1 MYRGNMAVRG
11 WCRGPMWSS
20 HFFLGI
26 TCARLR
32 ARDYLPRRLHA
43 VSILRRMP
51 QAVRLQVHASEST
64 LSWPVAGSSKSRRTG
79 IIYTQT
85 PMNQLRFRTRL
96 VLILSLF
103 AIIPALL
110 LTLLWSGT
118 VSTALK
124 FVSGRPAW
132 DSVAASGEKAIAA
145 ARRAS
150 LTASQRRAID
160 EHERELRSSVE
171 QARRYSFLA
180 ARTVRVIAIAGVLAL
195 LVLTGAASRVAGHLS
210 RQLSRPLDE
219 LVRWTELIGH
229 GESLPP
235 PPERTVVSSSPR
247 KNGEGG
253 PTIEV
258 TTSRVRGAPEFE
270 TLRRSMREMVSE
282 LEHGRRQAVEAE
294 RLHAFRESARRVA
307 HEIKNPLTPI
317 RFALA
322 RLRGQAP
329 QSLQDDVDVITMES
343 ERLDRMAR
351 SFAEFG
357 KLPEGP
363 PSEVDMGELVRYT
376 ARSCVPPGIAL
387 DLQIDENLPRVYG
400 NNGALAG
407 ALSNVL
413 LNAVDAS
420 GQNGR
425 ITVKASVAKF
435 GGRDA
440 VRISVTDEGKG
451 IAAETLGTIWEPYV
465 TNKPGG
471 TGLGLAIARQAIW
484 AHDGT
489 VNATSTLGKGT
500 EIQFTI
506 PANGAGAERTN

>member
-1 MYRGNMAVRG
+1 
-11 WCRGPMWSS
+11 
-20 HFFLGI
+20 
-26 TCARLR
+26 
-32 ARDYLPRRLHA
+32 
-43 VSILRRMP
+43 
-51 QAVRLQVHASEST
+51 
-64 LSWPVAGSSKSRRTG
+64 
-79 IIYTQT
+79 
-85 PMNQLRFRTRL
+85 MNQLRFRTRL

-103 AIIPALL
+103 AIVPAFL

-118 VSTALK
+118 VSTALP
-124 FVSGRPAW
+124 FVTGRPAW

-145 ARRAS
+145 ARQAP
-150 LTASQRRAID
+150 LTLSQRRAID
-160 EHERELRSSVE
+160 AHERELRTSVE

-180 ARTVRVIAIAGVLAL
+180 GRTVRIIAIAGLLAL
-195 LVLTGAASRVAGHLS
+195 LILTGAASRVAGHLS

-229 GESLPP
+229 GEPLPP
-235 PPERTVVSSSPR
+235 PPEPTIVSGGR
-247 KNGEGG
+247 NGDDGT
-253 PTIEV
+253 TIEV

-329 QSLQDDVDVITMES
+329 QALQEDVDVIAMES

-357 KLPEGP
+357 RLPEGP

-376 ARSCVPPGIAL
+376 ARSSVPPGIAL
-387 DLQIDENLPRVYG
+387 NLQIDENLPRVYG
-400 NNGALAG
+400 HNGALAG

-420 GQNGR
+420 GNNGH
-425 ITVKASVAKF
+425 ITVKASGVKL

-440 VRISVTDEGKG
+440 VRISVADDGKG
-451 IAAETLGTIWEPYV
+451 IASENLQTIWEPYV

-471 TGLGLAIARQAIW
+471 TGLGLAIARQAVW

-506 PANGAGAERTN
+506 PANGARAERID

>member
-1 MYRGNMAVRG
+1 
-11 WCRGPMWSS
+11 
-20 HFFLGI
+20 
-26 TCARLR
+26 
-32 ARDYLPRRLHA
+32 
-43 VSILRRMP
+43 
-51 QAVRLQVHASEST
+51 
-64 LSWPVAGSSKSRRTG
+64 
-79 IIYTQT
+79 
-85 PMNQLRFRTRL
+85 MNQLRFRTRL

-103 AIIPALL
+103 AIVPALL

-118 VSTALK
+118 VSTALP
-124 FVSGRPAW
+124 FVTGRSAW

-145 ARRAS
+145 ARQAQ

-160 EHERELRSSVE
+160 AHERELRTSVE

-180 ARTVRVIAIAGVLAL
+180 GRTVRVIAIAGILAL
-195 LVLTGAASRVAGHLS
+195 LVLTGIASRVAGHLS

-229 GESLPP
+229 GEPLPP
-235 PPERTVVSSSPR
+235 APERTVVSTQR
-247 KNGEGG
+247 KNGDDGT
-253 PTIEV
+253 TIDV
-258 TTSRVRGAPEFE
+258 TTSKVRGAPEFE

-282 LEHGRRQAVEAE
+282 LAHGRRQAIEAE

-329 QSLQDDVDVITMES
+329 ETLQEDVDVIAIES

-357 KLPEGP
+357 RLPDGP
-363 PSEVDMGELVRYT
+363 AAEIDVSELVRYT
-376 ARSCVPPGIAL
+376 ARSCVPPNVAL
-387 DLQIDENLPRVYG
+387 DLQIDENLPRVHG
-400 NNGALAG
+400 HNSALAG

-420 GQNGR
+420 ADGGR
-425 ITVKASVAKF
+425 ITVKASPVRMA
-435 GGRDA
+435 GRPA
-440 VRISVTDEGKG
+440 VRISVADTGKG
-451 IAAETLGTIWEPYV
+451 IAPESLEQIWEPYV

-471 TGLGLAIARQAIW
+471 TGLGLAIARQAVW

-489 VNATSTLGKGT
+489 VNATSTYGKGT

-506 PANGAGAERTN
+506 PTDGGNAVTES

>member
-1 MYRGNMAVRG
+1 
-11 WCRGPMWSS
+11 
-20 HFFLGI
+20 
-26 TCARLR
+26 
-32 ARDYLPRRLHA
+32 
-43 VSILRRMP
+43 
-51 QAVRLQVHASEST
+51 
-64 LSWPVAGSSKSRRTG
+64 
-79 IIYTQT
+79 
-85 PMNQLRFRTRL
+85 MNQLRFRTRL

-103 AIIPALL
+103 AIVPALV

-118 VSTALK
+118 VSTALP
-124 FVSGRPAW
+124 FMTGRSAW

-145 ARRAS
+145 ARQAP

-160 EHERELRSSVE
+160 AHERELRLSVE

-180 ARTVRVIAIAGVLAL
+180 ARTVRVVAIAGIVAL

-229 GESLPP
+229 GEPLPP
-235 PPERTVVSSSPR
+235 PPEPTVASATAT
-247 KNGEGG
+247 NGDAAT
-253 PTIEV
+253 TIDV

-282 LEHGRRQAVEAE
+282 LAHGRRQAIEAE

-322 RLRGQAP
+322 RLRGHVAAP
-329 QSLQDDVDVITMES
+329 LEEDVDVIAIES
-343 ERLDRMAR
+343 DRLDRMAK

-357 KLPEGP
+357 RLPDGP
-363 PSEVDMGELVRYT
+363 PAEIDMGELVRYA
-376 ARSCVPPGIAL
+376 ARSCVPPNVAL
-387 DLQIDENLPRVYG
+387 DLQIDENLPRVHG
-400 NNGALAG
+400 HNTALAG

-420 GQNGR
+420 RDGGR
-425 ITVKASVAKF
+425 ITVKASGVRMGDRA
-435 GGRDA
+435 A
-440 VRISVTDEGKG
+440 VRVSVADTGKG
-451 IAAETLGTIWEPYV
+451 IAAESLEQIWEPYV

-471 TGLGLAIARQAIW
+471 TGLGLAIARQAVW

-489 VNATSTLGKGT
+489 VNATSTLGRGT
-500 EIQFTI
+500 EIQLTI
-506 PANGAGAERTN
+506 PADGGSAARES

>member
-1 MYRGNMAVRG
+1 
-11 WCRGPMWSS
+11 
-20 HFFLGI
+20 
-26 TCARLR
+26 
-32 ARDYLPRRLHA
+32 
-43 VSILRRMP
+43 
-51 QAVRLQVHASEST
+51 
-64 LSWPVAGSSKSRRTG
+64 
-79 IIYTQT
+79 
-85 PMNQLRFRTRL
+85 MNQLRFRTRL

-103 AIIPALL
+103 AIVPALL

-118 VSTALK
+118 VSTALP
-124 FVSGRPAW
+124 FVTGRSAW

-145 ARRAS
+145 ARQAP

-160 EHERELRSSVE
+160 AHERELRTSVE

-235 PPERTVVSSSPR
+235 PPEPTVVSTTQ
-247 KNGEGG
+247 KNGDGSA
-253 PTIEV
+253 TIEV

-270 TLRRSMREMVSE
+270 TLRRSMRKMVSE
-282 LEHGRRQAVEAE
+282 LAHGRQQAIEAE
-294 RLHAFRESARRVA
+294 RLHAFRETARRVA

-322 RLRGQAP
+322 RLRGHAP
-329 QSLQDDVDVITMES
+329 PQLQEDVDVIEIES
-343 ERLDRMAR
+343 ERLDRMAK

-363 PSEVDMGELVRYT
+363 PAEIDMSELVRYA
-376 ARSCVPPGIAL
+376 ARSCVPPSVAL
-387 DLQIDENLPRVYG
+387 DLDIDENLPRVHG
-400 NNGALAG
+400 HNGALAG

-420 GQNGR
+420 TAGGR
-425 ITVKASVAKF
+425 IRVKASEVSM
-435 GGRDA
+435 GGRAA
-440 VRISVTDEGKG
+440 VRISVADTGKG
-451 IAAETLGTIWEPYV
+451 IAPDSLDRIWEPYV

-471 TGLGLAIARQAIW
+471 TGLGLSIARQAVW

-500 EIQFTI
+500 EIQLTI
-506 PANGAGAERTN
+506 PADGGNAAREI

>member
-1 MYRGNMAVRG
+1 
-11 WCRGPMWSS
+11 
-20 HFFLGI
+20 
-26 TCARLR
+26 
-32 ARDYLPRRLHA
+32 
-43 VSILRRMP
+43 
-51 QAVRLQVHASEST
+51 
-64 LSWPVAGSSKSRRTG
+64 
-79 IIYTQT
+79 
-85 PMNQLRFRTRL
+85 MNQLRFRSRL

-103 AIIPALL
+103 AIVPALL

-118 VSTALK
+118 VSTALP
-124 FVSGRPAW
+124 FVTGRSAW

-145 ARRAS
+145 ARQAP
-150 LTASQRRAID
+150 LTVSQRRAID
-160 EHERELRSSVE
+160 AHERELRLSVE

-180 ARTVRVIAIAGVLAL
+180 TRTVRVIAIAGVLAL

-229 GESLPP
+229 GEPLPA
-235 PPERTVVSSSPR
+235 PPEPR
-247 KNGEGG
+247 IASAPKNGDDGT
-253 PTIEV
+253 TIEV

-322 RLRGQAP
+322 RLRGHVT
-329 QSLQDDVDVITMES
+329 QDLEEDVGVIAVES
-343 ERLDRMAR
+343 DRLDRMAR

-357 KLPEGP
+357 RLPEGP
-363 PSEVDMGELVRYT
+363 AAEIDMSELIRYT
-376 ARSCVPPGIAL
+376 ARSCVPPAIAL
-387 DLQIDENLPRVYG
+387 DLRIDDNLPRVHG
-400 NNGALAG
+400 HNGALAG

-420 GQNGR
+420 GETGS
-425 ITVKASVAKF
+425 ITVSARSVLAN
-435 GGRDA
+435 GQSA
-440 VRISVTDEGKG
+440 VRISVADNGKG
-451 IAAETLGTIWEPYV
+451 IAPEKLETIWEPYV

-471 TGLGLAIARQAIW
+471 TGLGLAIARQAVW

-500 EIQFTI
+500 EIQLTI
-506 PANGAGAERTN
+506 PADGVNAERKS

>member
-1 MYRGNMAVRG
+1 
-11 WCRGPMWSS
+11 
-20 HFFLGI
+20 
-26 TCARLR
+26 
-32 ARDYLPRRLHA
+32 
-43 VSILRRMP
+43 
-51 QAVRLQVHASEST
+51 
-64 LSWPVAGSSKSRRTG
+64 
-79 IIYTQT
+79 
-85 PMNQLRFRTRL
+85 MNQLRFRTRL

-103 AIIPALL
+103 AIVPAFL

-118 VSTALK
+118 VSTALP
-124 FVSGRPAW
+124 FVTGRPAW

-145 ARRAS
+145 ARQAP
-150 LTASQRRAID
+150 LTLSQRRAID
-160 EHERELRSSVE
+160 AHERELRTSVE

-180 ARTVRVIAIAGVLAL
+180 GRTVRVIAIGGLLAL
-195 LVLTGAASRVAGHLS
+195 LILTGAASRVAGHLS

-229 GESLPP
+229 GEPLPP
-235 PPERTVVSSSPR
+235 PPERTIVSGSR
-247 KNGEGG
+247 NGDDGT
-253 PTIEV
+253 TIEV

-329 QSLQDDVDVITMES
+329 QALQEDVDVIAMES

-357 KLPEGP
+357 RLPEGP

-376 ARSCVPPGIAL
+376 ARSSVPPGIAL
-387 DLQIDENLPRVYG
+387 NLQIDENLPRVFG
-400 NNGALAG
+400 HNGALAG

-420 GQNGR
+420 GNNGH
-425 ITVKASVAKF
+425 ITVKASGVKL

-440 VRISVTDEGKG
+440 VRISVADDGKG
-451 IAAETLGTIWEPYV
+451 IASENLQTIWEPYV

-471 TGLGLAIARQAIW
+471 TGLGLAIARQAVW

-506 PANGAGAERTN
+506 PANGAHAERID

>member
-1 MYRGNMAVRG
+1 MRR
-11 WCRGPMWSS
+11 
-20 HFFLGI
+20 
-26 TCARLR
+26 RLR
-32 ARDYLPRRLHA
+32 PR
-43 VSILRRMP
+43 
-51 QAVRLQVHASEST
+51 
-64 LSWPVAGSSKSRRTG
+64 
-79 IIYTQT
+79 
-85 PMNQLRFRTRL
+85 
-96 VLILSLF
+96 
-103 AIIPALL
+103 
-110 LTLLWSGT
+110 GT
-118 VSTALK
+118 V
-124 FVSGRPAW
+124 P
-132 DSVAASGEKAIAA
+132 
-145 ARRAS
+145 

-160 EHERELRSSVE
+160 AHERELRLSVE

-229 GESLPP
+229 GEPLPP
-235 PPERTVVSSSPR
+235 PPEPTVIPAER
-247 KNGEGG
+247 KNGDGG
-253 PTIEV
+253 TTIEV

-329 QSLQDDVDVITMES
+329 AELQEDVGVIAVES

-357 KLPEGP
+357 RLPEGP
-363 PSEVDMGELVRYT
+363 PAEIDMGELVRYT
-376 ARSCVPPGIAL
+376 ARSSVPPTIAL
-387 DLQIDENLPRVYG
+387 DLQIDENLPRVHG
-400 NNGALAG
+400 HNGALAG

-420 GQNGR
+420 GEHGR
-425 ITVKASVAKF
+425 ITVSARSVSA
-435 GGRDA
+435 GGRSA
-440 VRISVTDEGKG
+440 VRISVADNGNG
-451 IAAETLGTIWEPYV
+451 IAPEKLATIWEPYV

-471 TGLGLAIARQAIW
+471 TGLGLAIARQAVW

-500 EIQFTI
+500 EIQLTI
-506 PANGAGAERTN
+506 PADGVNAERKS

>member
-1 MYRGNMAVRG
+1 
-11 WCRGPMWSS
+11 
-20 HFFLGI
+20 
-26 TCARLR
+26 
-32 ARDYLPRRLHA
+32 
-43 VSILRRMP
+43 
-51 QAVRLQVHASEST
+51 
-64 LSWPVAGSSKSRRTG
+64 
-79 IIYTQT
+79 
-85 PMNQLRFRTRL
+85 MNQLRFRTRL

-103 AIIPALL
+103 AIVPALV

-118 VSTALK
+118 VSSVLP
-124 FVSGRPAW
+124 FVTGRAAW
-132 DSVAASGEKAIAA
+132 DSVAASGERAIAA
-145 ARRAS
+145 ARQAP

-160 EHERELRSSVE
+160 AHERELRSSVE

-180 ARTVRVIAIAGVLAL
+180 ERSVRVIAIAGLLAL
-195 LVLTGAASRVAGHLS
+195 LILTGAASRVAGHLS

-219 LVRWTELIGH
+219 LVRWTDLIGH

-235 PPERTVVSSSPR
+235 PPEPTVVSKVSQ
-247 KNGEGG
+247 NGDEG
-253 PTIEV
+253 PMIEV

-282 LEHGRRQAVEAE
+282 LEHGRQQAVEAE
-294 RLHAFRESARRVA
+294 RLQAFRETARRVA

-322 RLRGQAP
+322 RLRGHAP
-329 QSLQDDVDVITMES
+329 RELQEDVDVIAVES
-343 ERLDRMAR
+343 ERLDRMAK

-357 KLPEGP
+357 RLPEGP
-363 PSEVDMGELVRYT
+363 PSEVDMAELVRYT

-387 DLQIDENLPRVYG
+387 DLQIDENLPRIRG

-420 GQNGR
+420 SGKGR
-425 ITVKASVAKF
+425 ITVSVRPAKM
-435 GGRDA
+435 GERDA
-440 VRISVTDEGKG
+440 VRVSVADDGKG
-451 IAAETLGTIWEPYV
+451 IAPETLEKIWEPYV
-465 TNKPGG
+465 TYKAGG

-489 VNATSTLGKGT
+489 VNATSTLGSGT

-506 PANGAGAERTN
+506 PANGAGAVRTS

>member
-1 MYRGNMAVRG
+1 
-11 WCRGPMWSS
+11 
-20 HFFLGI
+20 
-26 TCARLR
+26 
-32 ARDYLPRRLHA
+32 
-43 VSILRRMP
+43 
-51 QAVRLQVHASEST
+51 
-64 LSWPVAGSSKSRRTG
+64 
-79 IIYTQT
+79 
-85 PMNQLRFRTRL
+85 MNQLRFRTRL

-103 AIIPALL
+103 AIVPALL

-118 VSTALK
+118 VSTALP
-124 FVSGRPAW
+124 FVTGRSAW

-145 ARRAS
+145 ARQAP
-150 LTASQRRAID
+150 LTPSQRRAID
-160 EHERELRSSVE
+160 AHERELRLSVE

-180 ARTVRVIAIAGVLAL
+180 VRTVRVIAIAGVLAL

-229 GESLPP
+229 GEPLPP
-235 PPERTVVSSSPR
+235 PPVRPVVSTAR
-247 KNGEGG
+247 KNGDGG
-253 PTIEV
+253 TTIEV

-294 RLHAFRESARRVA
+294 RLHAFRETARRVA

-322 RLRGQAP
+322 RLRGQVPAD
-329 QSLQDDVDVITMES
+329 LQEDVGVITVES
-343 ERLDRMAR
+343 ERLDRMAK

-357 KLPEGP
+357 RLPEGP
-363 PSEVDMGELVRYT
+363 PAEIDMGELVRYT
-376 ARSCVPPGIAL
+376 ARTSVPPTIAL
-387 DLQIDENLPRVYG
+387 DLQIDENLPRVHG
-400 NNGALAG
+400 HNGALSG

-420 GQNGR
+420 GENGR
-425 ITVKASVAKF
+425 ITVSVRSVSA
-435 GGRDA
+435 GGRSA
-440 VRISVTDEGKG
+440 VRISVADEGKG
-451 IAAETLGTIWEPYV
+451 IAPEKLGTIWEPYV

-471 TGLGLAIARQAIW
+471 TGLGLAIARQAVW

-500 EIQFTI
+500 EIQLTI
-506 PANGAGAERTN
+506 PADGIIAERKS

>member
-1 MYRGNMAVRG
+1 
-11 WCRGPMWSS
+11 
-20 HFFLGI
+20 
-26 TCARLR
+26 
-32 ARDYLPRRLHA
+32 
-43 VSILRRMP
+43 
-51 QAVRLQVHASEST
+51 
-64 LSWPVAGSSKSRRTG
+64 
-79 IIYTQT
+79 
-85 PMNQLRFRTRL
+85 MNQLRFRTRL

-103 AIIPALL
+103 AIVPALL

-118 VSTALK
+118 VSTALP
-124 FVSGRPAW
+124 FVTGRSAW

-145 ARRAS
+145 ARQAP
-150 LTASQRRAID
+150 LTGAQRRAID
-160 EHERELRSSVE
+160 AHERELRLSVE

-180 ARTVRVIAIAGVLAL
+180 ARTVRVIAIAGILAL

-229 GESLPP
+229 GEPLPP
-235 PPERTVVSSSPR
+235 PPKPIISAGGR
-247 KNGEGG
+247 NGDDGT
-253 PTIEV
+253 TIQV

-282 LEHGRRQAVEAE
+282 LEHGRQQAVEAE

-329 QSLQDDVDVITMES
+329 AALQEDVGVIAMES
-343 ERLDRMAR
+343 DRLDRMAR

-357 KLPEGP
+357 RLPDGP
-363 PSEVDMGELVRYT
+363 PSEIDMGELVRYT
-376 ARSCVPPGIAL
+376 ARSSVPPGIAL
-387 DLQIDENLPRVYG
+387 DLQIDENLPRVHG
-400 NNGALAG
+400 HNGALAG

-420 GQNGR
+420 RENGR
-425 ITVKASVAKF
+425 ITVKARAAKL

-440 VRISVTDEGKG
+440 VLISVADDGKG
-451 IAAETLGTIWEPYV
+451 IAAETLETIWEPYV

-471 TGLGLAIARQAIW
+471 TGLGLAIARQAVW

-506 PANGAGAERTN
+506 PANGVDAERMT

>member
-1 MYRGNMAVRG
+1 
-11 WCRGPMWSS
+11 
-20 HFFLGI
+20 
-26 TCARLR
+26 
-32 ARDYLPRRLHA
+32 
-43 VSILRRMP
+43 
-51 QAVRLQVHASEST
+51 
-64 LSWPVAGSSKSRRTG
+64 
-79 IIYTQT
+79 
-85 PMNQLRFRTRL
+85 MNQLRFRSRL

-103 AIIPALL
+103 AIVPALL

-118 VSTALK
+118 VSTALP
-124 FVSGRPAW
+124 FVTGRSAW

-145 ARRAS
+145 ARQAP

-160 EHERELRSSVE
+160 AHERELRLSVE

-180 ARTVRVIAIAGVLAL
+180 TRTVRVIAIAGVLAL

-229 GESLPP
+229 GEPLPP
-235 PPERTVVSSSPR
+235 PPEPTVTPTAR
-247 KNGEGG
+247 KNGDGG
-253 PTIEV
+253 TTIEV

-282 LEHGRRQAVEAE
+282 LEHGRQRAVEAE

-329 QSLQDDVDVITMES
+329 QELQEDVGVIAVES
-343 ERLDRMAR
+343 DRLDRMAR

-357 KLPEGP
+357 RLPEGP
-363 PSEVDMGELVRYT
+363 PAEIDMGELIRYT
-376 ARSCVPPGIAL
+376 ARSCVPPAIAL
-387 DLQIDENLPRVYG
+387 DLQIDDNLPRVHG
-400 NNGALAG
+400 HNGALAG

-420 GQNGR
+420 GENGR
-425 ITVKASVAKF
+425 ITVSARSVSAS
-435 GGRDA
+435 GRSA
-440 VRISVTDEGKG
+440 VRISVADNGKG
-451 IAAETLGTIWEPYV
+451 IAPDKLETIWEPYV

-471 TGLGLAIARQAIW
+471 TGLGLAIARQAVW

-500 EIQFTI
+500 EIQLTI
-506 PANGAGAERTN
+506 PADGVDAERKS

>member
-1 MYRGNMAVRG
+1 
-11 WCRGPMWSS
+11 
-20 HFFLGI
+20 
-26 TCARLR
+26 
-32 ARDYLPRRLHA
+32 
-43 VSILRRMP
+43 
-51 QAVRLQVHASEST
+51 
-64 LSWPVAGSSKSRRTG
+64 
-79 IIYTQT
+79 
-85 PMNQLRFRTRL
+85 MNQLRFRTRL

-103 AIIPALL
+103 AIVPAFL

-118 VSTALK
+118 VSTALP
-124 FVSGRPAW
+124 FVTGRPAW

-145 ARRAS
+145 ARQAP
-150 LTASQRRAID
+150 LTLSQRRAID
-160 EHERELRSSVE
+160 AHERELRTSVE

-180 ARTVRVIAIAGVLAL
+180 GRTVRIIAIAGLLAL
-195 LVLTGAASRVAGHLS
+195 LILTGAASRVAGHLS

-229 GESLPP
+229 GEPLPP
-235 PPERTVVSSSPR
+235 PPERTIVSGSR
-247 KNGEGG
+247 NGDDGT
-253 PTIEV
+253 TIEV

-329 QSLQDDVDVITMES
+329 HALQEDVDVIAMES
-343 ERLDRMAR
+343 DRLDRMAR

-357 KLPEGP
+357 RLPEGP

-376 ARSCVPPGIAL
+376 ARSSVPPGIAL
-387 DLQIDENLPRVYG
+387 NLQIDENLPLVYG
-400 NNGALAG
+400 HNGALAG

-420 GQNGR
+420 GNNGH
-425 ITVKASVAKF
+425 ITVKASGVKL

-440 VRISVTDEGKG
+440 VRISVADDGKG
-451 IAAETLGTIWEPYV
+451 IASENLQTIWEPYV

-471 TGLGLAIARQAIW
+471 TGLGLAIARQAVW

-506 PANGAGAERTN
+506 PANGAHAERID

>member
-1 MYRGNMAVRG
+1 
-11 WCRGPMWSS
+11 
-20 HFFLGI
+20 
-26 TCARLR
+26 
-32 ARDYLPRRLHA
+32 
-43 VSILRRMP
+43 
-51 QAVRLQVHASEST
+51 
-64 LSWPVAGSSKSRRTG
+64 
-79 IIYTQT
+79 
-85 PMNQLRFRTRL
+85 MNQLRFRTRL

-118 VSTALK
+118 VSTALP
-124 FVSGRPAW
+124 FVTGRPAW

-145 ARRAS
+145 ARQAP
-150 LTASQRRAID
+150 LTPSQRRAID
-160 EHERELRSSVE
+160 AHERELRSSVE

-195 LVLTGAASRVAGHLS
+195 LVLTGAA
-210 RQLSRPLDE
+210 
-219 LVRWTELIGH
+219 
-229 GESLPP
+229 P
-235 PPERTVVSSSPR
+235 PPEPTVVSSSSR
-247 KNGEGG
+247 KNGEDG
-253 PTIEV
+253 PTIQV

-329 QSLQDDVDVITMES
+329 ESLQDDVDVITMES

-376 ARSCVPPGIAL
+376 ARSSVPPGIAL

-425 ITVKASVAKF
+425 ITVKASVAKL
-435 GGRDA
+435 GGREA

-451 IAAETLGTIWEPYV
+451 IAADTLGTIWEPYV

-506 PANGAGAERTN
+506 PANGAGAERID

>member
-1 MYRGNMAVRG
+1 
-11 WCRGPMWSS
+11 
-20 HFFLGI
+20 
-26 TCARLR
+26 
-32 ARDYLPRRLHA
+32 
-43 VSILRRMP
+43 
-51 QAVRLQVHASEST
+51 
-64 LSWPVAGSSKSRRTG
+64 
-79 IIYTQT
+79 
-85 PMNQLRFRTRL
+85 MNQLRFRTRL

-103 AIIPALL
+103 AIVPALL

-118 VSTALK
+118 VSTALPL
-124 FVSGRPAW
+124 VTGRSAW

-145 ARRAS
+145 ARQAP
-150 LTASQRRAID
+150 LTAAQRRAID
-160 EHERELRSSVE
+160 AHERELRLSVE

-180 ARTVRVIAIAGVLAL
+180 ARTVRVIAVGGILAL
-195 LVLTGAASRVAGHLS
+195 LVLTGVASRVAGHLS

-229 GESLPP
+229 GEPLPP
-235 PPERTVVSSSPR
+235 KPEPTVVATR
-247 KNGEGG
+247 KNGAGG
-253 PTIEV
+253 DDATTINV

-322 RLRGQAP
+322 RLRGHAAP
-329 QSLQDDVDVITMES
+329 ELQEDVTVIAMES
-343 ERLDRMAR
+343 DRLDRMAR

-357 KLPEGP
+357 RLPEGP
-363 PSEVDMGELVRYT
+363 AAEIDMGELVRYT
-376 ARSCVPPGIAL
+376 ARSCVPSTIAL
-387 DLQIDENLPRVYG
+387 DLQIDENLPRVHG
-400 NNGALAG
+400 HNGALAG

-420 GQNGR
+420 GDSGR
-425 ITVKASVAKF
+425 ITVRASTATLE
-435 GGRDA
+435 GHRA
-440 VRISVTDEGKG
+440 VRISVADNGKG
-451 IAAETLGTIWEPYV
+451 IATEKLETIWEPYV

-471 TGLGLAIARQAIW
+471 TGLGLAIARQAVW

-500 EIQFTI
+500 EIQLTI
-506 PANGAGAERTN
+506 PANGVEAAKEI

>member
-1 MYRGNMAVRG
+1 
-11 WCRGPMWSS
+11 
-20 HFFLGI
+20 
-26 TCARLR
+26 
-32 ARDYLPRRLHA
+32 
-43 VSILRRMP
+43 
-51 QAVRLQVHASEST
+51 
-64 LSWPVAGSSKSRRTG
+64 
-79 IIYTQT
+79 
-85 PMNQLRFRTRL
+85 MNQLRFRTRL

-103 AIIPALL
+103 AIVPALL

-118 VSTALK
+118 VSTALP
-124 FVSGRPAW
+124 FVTERSAW

-145 ARRAS
+145 ARQVP

-160 EHERELRSSVE
+160 AHERELRLSVE

-229 GESLPP
+229 GEPLPP
-235 PPERTVVSSSPR
+235 PPEPTVIPAER
-247 KNGEGG
+247 KNGDGG
-253 PTIEV
+253 TTIEV

-329 QSLQDDVDVITMES
+329 AELQEDVGVIAVES

-357 KLPEGP
+357 RLPEGP
-363 PSEVDMGELVRYT
+363 PAEIDMGELVRYT
-376 ARSCVPPGIAL
+376 ARSSVPPTIAL
-387 DLQIDENLPRVYG
+387 DLQIDENLPRVHG
-400 NNGALAG
+400 HNGALAG

-420 GQNGR
+420 GEHGH
-425 ITVKASVAKF
+425 ITVSARSVSA
-435 GGRDA
+435 GGRSA
-440 VRISVTDEGKG
+440 VRISVADNGNG
-451 IAAETLGTIWEPYV
+451 IAPEKLATIWEPYV

-471 TGLGLAIARQAIW
+471 TGLGLAIARQAVW

-500 EIQFTI
+500 EIQLTI
-506 PANGAGAERTN
+506 PADGVNAERKS

>member
-1 MYRGNMAVRG
+1 
-11 WCRGPMWSS
+11 
-20 HFFLGI
+20 
-26 TCARLR
+26 
-32 ARDYLPRRLHA
+32 
-43 VSILRRMP
+43 
-51 QAVRLQVHASEST
+51 
-64 LSWPVAGSSKSRRTG
+64 
-79 IIYTQT
+79 
-85 PMNQLRFRTRL
+85 MNQLRFRTRL

-103 AIIPALL
+103 AIVPALL

-118 VSTALK
+118 VSTALP
-124 FVSGRPAW
+124 FVTGRSAW
-132 DSVAASGEKAIAA
+132 DSVAASGETAIAA
-145 ARRAS
+145 ARQAP

-160 EHERELRSSVE
+160 AHERELRTSVE

-180 ARTVRVIAIAGVLAL
+180 ARTVRVIAVAGVLAL
-195 LVLTGAASRVAGHLS
+195 LVLTGVASRVAGHLS

-235 PPERTVVSSSPR
+235 PPERTVVSTTAT
-247 KNGEGG
+247 NG
-253 PTIEV
+253 TTMEV

-282 LEHGRRQAVEAE
+282 LAHGRQQAIEAE

-322 RLRGQAP
+322 RLRGHAP
-329 QSLQDDVDVITMES
+329 EPLQEDVEVITIES

-357 KLPEGP
+357 RLPDGP
-363 PSEVDMGELVRYT
+363 AASIDMSELVRYA
-376 ARSCVPPGIAL
+376 ARSCVPPSVAL
-387 DLQIDENLPRVYG
+387 ELEIDENLPRIHG
-400 NNGALAG
+400 HNSALAG

-420 GQNGR
+420 KEGGR
-425 ITVKASVAKF
+425 ITVKATAVSMSGRPAVRVSVA
-435 GGRDA
+435 D
-440 VRISVTDEGKG
+440 TGKG
-451 IAAETLGTIWEPYV
+451 IAPESLEQIWEPYV

-471 TGLGLAIARQAIW
+471 TGLGLAIARQAVW

-489 VNATSTLGKGT
+489 VNAASTLGKGT
-500 EIQFTI
+500 EIQLTI
-506 PANGAGAERTN
+506 PADGGKAVTET

>member
-1 MYRGNMAVRG
+1 
-11 WCRGPMWSS
+11 
-20 HFFLGI
+20 
-26 TCARLR
+26 
-32 ARDYLPRRLHA
+32 
-43 VSILRRMP
+43 
-51 QAVRLQVHASEST
+51 
-64 LSWPVAGSSKSRRTG
+64 
-79 IIYTQT
+79 
-85 PMNQLRFRTRL
+85 MNQLRFRTRL

-103 AIIPALL
+103 AIVPALV

-118 VSTALK
+118 VSTVLP
-124 FVSGRPAW
+124 FVTGRSAW
-132 DSVAASGEKAIAA
+132 DSVAASGERAIAA
-145 ARRAS
+145 ARQAPLS
-150 LTASQRRAID
+150 GAQRRAVD
-160 EHERELRSSVE
+160 AHERELRTSVE
-171 QARRYSFLA
+171 QARRYTFLA
-180 ARTVRVIAIAGVLAL
+180 ERTVRVIAVAGVLAL
-195 LVLTGAASRVAGHLS
+195 LILTGAASRVAGHLS

-229 GESLPP
+229 GEPLPP
-235 PPERTVVSSSPR
+235 PPEPTVIPR
-247 KNGEGG
+247 SGMNGDNG
-253 PTIEV
+253 TTMEV

-329 QSLQDDVDVITMES
+329 ETLQEDVDVIEMES
-343 ERLDRMAR
+343 ERLDRMAK

-357 KLPEGP
+357 RLPEGP

-376 ARSCVPPGIAL
+376 ARSCVHPGIAL

-400 NNGALAG
+400 HNGALAG

-420 GQNGR
+420 GENGR
-425 ITVKASVAKF
+425 ITVTAKAARV
-435 GGRDA
+435 GGREA
-440 VRISVTDEGKG
+440 VRISVADNGKG
-451 IAAETLGTIWEPYV
+451 IAADNLERIWEPYV

-489 VNATSTLGKGT
+489 VNATSTLGSGT

-506 PANGAGAERTN
+506 PANGAGAVRT

>member
-1 MYRGNMAVRG
+1 
-11 WCRGPMWSS
+11 
-20 HFFLGI
+20 
-26 TCARLR
+26 
-32 ARDYLPRRLHA
+32 
-43 VSILRRMP
+43 
-51 QAVRLQVHASEST
+51 
-64 LSWPVAGSSKSRRTG
+64 
-79 IIYTQT
+79 
-85 PMNQLRFRTRL
+85 MNQLRFRTRL

-103 AIIPALL
+103 AIVPALV

-118 VSTALK
+118 VSTALP
-124 FVSGRPAW
+124 FVTGRPAW

-145 ARRAS
+145 ARQAP
-150 LTASQRRAID
+150 LTPAQRRAID
-160 EHERELRSSVE
+160 AHERELRVSVE
-171 QARRYSFLA
+171 QARRYTFLA
-180 ARTVRVIAIAGVLAL
+180 GRTARVIAIAGVLAL
-195 LVLTGAASRVAGHLS
+195 LILTGAASRVAGHLS

-229 GESLPP
+229 GEPLPP
-235 PPERTVVSSSPR
+235 PPEPR
-247 KNGEGG
+247 LLSTQHRNGDDST
-253 PTIEV
+253 TIEV

-282 LEHGRRQAVEAE
+282 LEHGRQQAVEAE

-322 RLRGQAP
+322 RLRGHAP
-329 QSLQDDVDVITMES
+329 AALQEDVDVIAMES
-343 ERLDRMAR
+343 ERLDRMAK

-357 KLPEGP
+357 RLPEGP
-363 PSEVDMGELVRYT
+363 ASEVDIGELVRYT
-376 ARSCVPPGIAL
+376 ARSSVPPGIAL
-387 DLQIDENLPRVYG
+387 DLHIDDNLPHIFG
-400 NNGALAG
+400 HNGALAG

-420 GQNGR
+420 PENGR
-425 ITVKASVAKF
+425 ITVTARLVKM

-440 VRISVTDEGKG
+440 VKVSVADNGKG
-451 IAAETLGTIWEPYV
+451 IAPETLETIWEPYV

-471 TGLGLAIARQAIW
+471 TGLGLAIARQAVW

-489 VNATSTLGKGT
+489 VTATSALGKGT

-506 PANGAGAERTN
+506 PANGAGAVRTD

>member
-1 MYRGNMAVRG
+1 
-11 WCRGPMWSS
+11 
-20 HFFLGI
+20 
-26 TCARLR
+26 
-32 ARDYLPRRLHA
+32 
-43 VSILRRMP
+43 
-51 QAVRLQVHASEST
+51 
-64 LSWPVAGSSKSRRTG
+64 
-79 IIYTQT
+79 
-85 PMNQLRFRTRL
+85 MNQLRFRSRL

-103 AIIPALL
+103 AIVPALL

-118 VSTALK
+118 VSTALP
-124 FVSGRPAW
+124 FVTGRSAW

-145 ARRAS
+145 VRQAP
-150 LTASQRRAID
+150 LTGSQRRAID
-160 EHERELRSSVE
+160 THERELRLSVE

-180 ARTVRVIAIAGVLAL
+180 TRTVRVIAIAGVLAL

-229 GESLPP
+229 GQPLPP
-235 PPERTVVSSSPR
+235 PPEPTVNAAAR
-247 KNGEGG
+247 KNGDDGT
-253 PTIEV
+253 TIEV

-282 LEHGRRQAVEAE
+282 LEHGRQQAVEAE

-322 RLRGQAP
+322 RLRGHAP
-329 QSLQDDVDVITMES
+329 QELQEDVGVITVES
-343 ERLDRMAR
+343 DRLDRMAR

-357 KLPEGP
+357 RLPEGP
-363 PSEVDMGELVRYT
+363 PAEIDMGELIRYT
-376 ARSCVPPGIAL
+376 ARSCVPPTIAL
-387 DLQIDENLPRVYG
+387 DLQIDDNLPRVHG
-400 NNGALAG
+400 HNGALAG

-420 GQNGR
+420 DENGR
-425 ITVKASVAKF
+425 ITVNARSVSAN
-435 GGRDA
+435 GRNA
-440 VRISVTDEGKG
+440 VRISVADNGRG
-451 IAAETLGTIWEPYV
+451 IAADKLETIWEPYV

-471 TGLGLAIARQAIW
+471 TGLGLAIARQAVW

-500 EIQFTI
+500 EIQLTI
-506 PANGAGAERTN
+506 PADGVDAEGKS

>member
-1 MYRGNMAVRG
+1 
-11 WCRGPMWSS
+11 
-20 HFFLGI
+20 
-26 TCARLR
+26 
-32 ARDYLPRRLHA
+32 
-43 VSILRRMP
+43 
-51 QAVRLQVHASEST
+51 
-64 LSWPVAGSSKSRRTG
+64 
-79 IIYTQT
+79 
-85 PMNQLRFRTRL
+85 MNQLRFRSRL

-103 AIIPALL
+103 AIVPALL

-118 VSTALK
+118 VSTALP
-124 FVSGRPAW
+124 FVTGRSAW

-145 ARRAS
+145 ARHAP

-160 EHERELRSSVE
+160 AHERELRLSVE

-180 ARTVRVIAIAGVLAL
+180 TRTVRVVAIAGVLAL

-229 GESLPP
+229 GQPLPP
-235 PPERTVVSSSPR
+235 PPEPTVVTPAR
-247 KNGEGG
+247 KNGDGG
-253 PTIEV
+253 TTIEV

-294 RLHAFRESARRVA
+294 RLRAFRESARRVA

-322 RLRGQAP
+322 RLRGHAP
-329 QSLQDDVDVITMES
+329 QELQEDVGVIAVES
-343 ERLDRMAR
+343 DRLDRMAR

-357 KLPEGP
+357 RLPEGP
-363 PSEVDMGELVRYT
+363 PAEIDMGELIRYT
-376 ARSCVPPGIAL
+376 ARSCVPPAIAL
-387 DLQIDENLPRVYG
+387 DLQIDDNLPRVHG
-400 NNGALAG
+400 HNGALAG

-420 GQNGR
+420 GETGR
-425 ITVKASVAKF
+425 ITVSARSVLAN
-435 GGRDA
+435 GQSA
-440 VRISVTDEGKG
+440 VRISVADNGKG
-451 IAAETLGTIWEPYV
+451 IAPEKLETIWEPYV

-471 TGLGLAIARQAIW
+471 TGLGLAIARQAVW

-489 VNATSTLGKGT
+489 VTAASTLGKGT
-500 EIQFTI
+500 EIHLTI
-506 PANGAGAERTN
+506 PADGVNAERKS

>member
-1 MYRGNMAVRG
+1 
-11 WCRGPMWSS
+11 
-20 HFFLGI
+20 
-26 TCARLR
+26 
-32 ARDYLPRRLHA
+32 
-43 VSILRRMP
+43 
-51 QAVRLQVHASEST
+51 
-64 LSWPVAGSSKSRRTG
+64 
-79 IIYTQT
+79 
-85 PMNQLRFRTRL
+85 MNQLRFRSRL

-103 AIIPALL
+103 AIVPALL

-118 VSTALK
+118 VSTALP
-124 FVSGRPAW
+124 FVTGRSAW

-145 ARRAS
+145 ARQAP

-160 EHERELRSSVE
+160 AHERELRLSVE

-180 ARTVRVIAIAGVLAL
+180 TRTVRVIAIAGVLAL

-229 GESLPP
+229 GEPLPP
-235 PPERTVVSSSPR
+235 PPEPTVIPSTR
-247 KNGEGG
+247 KNGDDGT
-253 PTIEV
+253 TIEV

-322 RLRGQAP
+322 RLRGHAP
-329 QSLQDDVDVITMES
+329 LELQEDVGVIAVES
-343 ERLDRMAR
+343 DRLDRMAR

-357 KLPEGP
+357 RLPEGP
-363 PSEVDMGELVRYT
+363 PAEIDMGELIRYT
-376 ARSCVPPGIAL
+376 ARSCVPPAIAL
-387 DLQIDENLPRVYG
+387 DLQIDDNLPRVHG
-400 NNGALAG
+400 HNGALAG

-420 GQNGR
+420 GENGR
-425 ITVKASVAKF
+425 ITVSARSVSAN
-435 GGRDA
+435 GRSA
-440 VRISVTDEGKG
+440 VRISVADEGKG
-451 IAAETLGTIWEPYV
+451 IAPEKLETIWEPYV

-471 TGLGLAIARQAIW
+471 TGLGLAIARQAVW

-489 VNATSTLGKGT
+489 VNAASTLGKGT
-500 EIQFTI
+500 EIQLTI
-506 PANGAGAERTN
+506 PADGVNAERKS

>member
-1 MYRGNMAVRG
+1 
-11 WCRGPMWSS
+11 
-20 HFFLGI
+20 
-26 TCARLR
+26 
-32 ARDYLPRRLHA
+32 
-43 VSILRRMP
+43 
-51 QAVRLQVHASEST
+51 
-64 LSWPVAGSSKSRRTG
+64 
-79 IIYTQT
+79 
-85 PMNQLRFRTRL
+85 MNQLRFRTRL

-103 AIIPALL
+103 AIVPALL

-118 VSTALK
+118 VSTALP
-124 FVSGRPAW
+124 FVTGRPAW

-145 ARRAS
+145 ARQAP
-150 LTASQRRAID
+150 LTAAQRRAID
-160 EHERELRSSVE
+160 AHERELRVSVE
-171 QARRYSFLA
+171 QARRYTFLA
-180 ARTVRVIAIAGVLAL
+180 GRTARVIAVGGILAL
-195 LVLTGAASRVAGHLS
+195 LILTGAASRVAGHLS

-229 GESLPP
+229 GEPLPP
-235 PPERTVVSSSPR
+235 PPEPTVVAQPHR
-247 KNGEGG
+247 NGDDGG
-253 PTIEV
+253 TTIEV

-282 LEHGRRQAVEAE
+282 LEHGRQQAVEAE

-329 QSLQDDVDVITMES
+329 DSVQEDVDVIAMES

-357 KLPEGP
+357 RLPEGP
-363 PSEVDMGELVRYT
+363 PSEVDIGELVRYT
-376 ARSCVPPGIAL
+376 ARSSVPPGIAL
-387 DLQIDENLPRVYG
+387 DLRIDENLPRVFG
-400 NNGALAG
+400 HNGALAG

-420 GQNGR
+420 GDEGH
-425 ITVKASVAKF
+425 ITVTARPVKM
-435 GGRDA
+435 GERDA
-440 VRISVTDEGKG
+440 VRISVADNGKG
-451 IAAETLGTIWEPYV
+451 IAPGSLETIWEPYV

-471 TGLGLAIARQAIW
+471 TGLGLAIARQAVW

-489 VNATSTLGKGT
+489 VTATSTLGKGT

-506 PANGAGAERTN
+506 PANGAHAERSN

>member
-1 MYRGNMAVRG
+1 
-11 WCRGPMWSS
+11 
-20 HFFLGI
+20 
-26 TCARLR
+26 
-32 ARDYLPRRLHA
+32 
-43 VSILRRMP
+43 
-51 QAVRLQVHASEST
+51 
-64 LSWPVAGSSKSRRTG
+64 
-79 IIYTQT
+79 
-85 PMNQLRFRTRL
+85 MNQLRFRTRL

-103 AIIPALL
+103 AIVPALL

-118 VSTALK
+118 VSTALP
-124 FVSGRPAW
+124 FVTGRPAW

-145 ARRAS
+145 ARQAPLS
-150 LTASQRRAID
+150 AAQRRAID
-160 EHERELRSSVE
+160 AHERELRVSLE
-171 QARRYSFLA
+171 QARRYTFLA
-180 ARTVRVIAIAGVLAL
+180 GRTARVIAIGGVLAL
-195 LVLTGAASRVAGHLS
+195 LILTGAASRVAGHLS

-229 GESLPP
+229 GEPLPP
-235 PPERTVVSSSPR
+235 PPERTMVSR
-247 KNGEGG
+247 ARTNGDDGG
-253 PTIEV
+253 PTMQV
-258 TTSRVRGAPEFE
+258 TNSRVRGAPEFE

-282 LEHGRRQAVEAE
+282 LEHGRQQAVEAE

-329 QSLQDDVDVITMES
+329 TELQEDVDVIAMES

-363 PSEVDMGELVRYT
+363 PSEVDMAELVRYT
-376 ARSCVPPGIAL
+376 ARSSVPPGIAL

-400 NNGALAG
+400 HNGALAG

-420 GQNGR
+420 GEKGQ
-425 ITVKASVAKF
+425 ITVRARPAKV

-440 VRISVTDEGKG
+440 VRISVADNGKG
-451 IAAETLGTIWEPYV
+451 IAPENLETIWEPYV

-471 TGLGLAIARQAIW
+471 TGLGLAIARQAVW

-489 VNATSTLGKGT
+489 VTATSTIGQGT

-506 PANGAGAERTN
+506 PANGASAVRTD

>member
-1 MYRGNMAVRG
+1 
-11 WCRGPMWSS
+11 
-20 HFFLGI
+20 
-26 TCARLR
+26 
-32 ARDYLPRRLHA
+32 
-43 VSILRRMP
+43 
-51 QAVRLQVHASEST
+51 
-64 LSWPVAGSSKSRRTG
+64 
-79 IIYTQT
+79 
-85 PMNQLRFRTRL
+85 MNQLRFRSRL

-103 AIIPALL
+103 AIVPALL

-118 VSTALK
+118 VSTALP
-124 FVSGRPAW
+124 FVTGRSAW

-145 ARRAS
+145 ARHAP

-160 EHERELRSSVE
+160 AHERELRLSVE

-180 ARTVRVIAIAGVLAL
+180 TRTVRVVAIAGVLAL

-229 GESLPP
+229 GEPLPP
-235 PPERTVVSSSPR
+235 PPEPTVVTPAR
-247 KNGEGG
+247 KNGDGG
-253 PTIEV
+253 TTIEV

-294 RLHAFRESARRVA
+294 RLRAFRESARRVA

-322 RLRGQAP
+322 RLRGHAP
-329 QSLQDDVDVITMES
+329 QELQEDVGVIAVES
-343 ERLDRMAR
+343 DRLDRMAR

-357 KLPEGP
+357 RLPEGP
-363 PSEVDMGELVRYT
+363 PAEIDMGELIRYT
-376 ARSCVPPGIAL
+376 ARSCVPPAIAL
-387 DLQIDENLPRVYG
+387 DLEIDDNLPRVHG
-400 NNGALAG
+400 HNGALAG

-420 GQNGR
+420 GETGR
-425 ITVKASVAKF
+425 ITVSARSVLAN
-435 GGRDA
+435 GQSA
-440 VRISVTDEGKG
+440 VRISVADNGKG
-451 IAAETLGTIWEPYV
+451 IAPEKLETIWEPYV

-471 TGLGLAIARQAIW
+471 TGLGLAIARQAVW

-489 VNATSTLGKGT
+489 VTAASTLGKGT
-500 EIQFTI
+500 EIHLTI
-506 PANGAGAERTN
+506 PADGVNAERKS

>member
-1 MYRGNMAVRG
+1 
-11 WCRGPMWSS
+11 
-20 HFFLGI
+20 
-26 TCARLR
+26 
-32 ARDYLPRRLHA
+32 
-43 VSILRRMP
+43 
-51 QAVRLQVHASEST
+51 
-64 LSWPVAGSSKSRRTG
+64 
-79 IIYTQT
+79 
-85 PMNQLRFRTRL
+85 MNQLRFRTRL

-103 AIIPALL
+103 AIVPALV

-118 VSTALK
+118 VSTALP
-124 FVSGRPAW
+124 FVTGRSAW

-145 ARRAS
+145 ARQAP
-150 LTASQRRAID
+150 LTPSQRRAID
-160 EHERELRSSVE
+160 AHERELRTSVE

-235 PPERTVVSSSPR
+235 PPASKVVSTPQ
-247 KNGEGG
+247 KNGDGVG
-253 PTIEV
+253 TTEV
-258 TTSRVRGAPEFE
+258 TTSRVKGAPEFE

-282 LEHGRRQAVEAE
+282 LAHGRQQAIEAE
-294 RLHAFRESARRVA
+294 RLHAFRETARRVA

-322 RLRGQAP
+322 RLRGHAP
-329 QSLQDDVDVITMES
+329 PQLQEDVDVIEIES
-343 ERLDRMAR
+343 ERLDRMAK

-363 PSEVDMGELVRYT
+363 PAEIDMSELVRYT
-376 ARSCVPPGIAL
+376 ARSCVPPSVAL
-387 DLQIDENLPRVYG
+387 DLEIDENLPRVHG
-400 NNGALAG
+400 HNGALAG

-420 GQNGR
+420 TNGGR
-425 ITVKASVAKF
+425 IRVKASEVSM
-435 GGRDA
+435 GGRAA
-440 VRISVTDEGKG
+440 VRISVADTGKG
-451 IAAETLGTIWEPYV
+451 IAPDSLDRIWEPYV

-471 TGLGLAIARQAIW
+471 TGLGLSIARQAVW

-489 VNATSTLGKGT
+489 VNATSTLGQGT
-500 EIQFTI
+500 EIQLTI
-506 PANGAGAERTN
+506 PADGGSAARKI

>member
-1 MYRGNMAVRG
+1 
-11 WCRGPMWSS
+11 
-20 HFFLGI
+20 
-26 TCARLR
+26 
-32 ARDYLPRRLHA
+32 
-43 VSILRRMP
+43 
-51 QAVRLQVHASEST
+51 
-64 LSWPVAGSSKSRRTG
+64 
-79 IIYTQT
+79 
-85 PMNQLRFRTRL
+85 MNQLRFRTRL

-103 AIIPALL
+103 AIVPALL

-118 VSTALK
+118 VSTALP
-124 FVSGRPAW
+124 FVTGRSAW

-145 ARRAS
+145 ARQAP
-150 LTASQRRAID
+150 LTGPQRRAID
-160 EHERELRSSVE
+160 AHERELRVSVE

-180 ARTVRVIAIAGVLAL
+180 ARTVRVIAIAGILAL

-229 GESLPP
+229 GEPLPP
-235 PPERTVVSSSPR
+235 PPERTIVSGSR
-247 KNGEGG
+247 NGDDGT
-253 PTIEV
+253 TIEV

-329 QSLQDDVDVITMES
+329 QALQEDVDVIAMES

-357 KLPEGP
+357 RLPEGP

-376 ARSCVPPGIAL
+376 ARSSVPPGIAL
-387 DLQIDENLPRVYG
+387 NLQIDENLPRVFG
-400 NNGALAG
+400 HNGALAG

-420 GQNGR
+420 GNNGH
-425 ITVKASVAKF
+425 ITVKASGVKL

-440 VRISVTDEGKG
+440 VRISVADDGKG
-451 IAAETLGTIWEPYV
+451 IASENLQTIWEPYV

-471 TGLGLAIARQAIW
+471 TGLGLAIARQAVW

-506 PANGAGAERTN
+506 PANGAHAERID

>member
-1 MYRGNMAVRG
+1 
-11 WCRGPMWSS
+11 
-20 HFFLGI
+20 
-26 TCARLR
+26 
-32 ARDYLPRRLHA
+32 
-43 VSILRRMP
+43 
-51 QAVRLQVHASEST
+51 
-64 LSWPVAGSSKSRRTG
+64 
-79 IIYTQT
+79 
-85 PMNQLRFRTRL
+85 MNQLRFRTRL

-103 AIIPALL
+103 AIVPAFL

-118 VSTALK
+118 VSTALP
-124 FVSGRPAW
+124 FVTGRPAW

-145 ARRAS
+145 ARQAP
-150 LTASQRRAID
+150 LTLSQRRAID
-160 EHERELRSSVE
+160 AHERELRTSVE

-180 ARTVRVIAIAGVLAL
+180 GRTVRIIAIAGLLAL
-195 LVLTGAASRVAGHLS
+195 LILTGAASRVAGHLS

-229 GESLPP
+229 GEPLPP
-235 PPERTVVSSSPR
+235 PPERTIVSGSR
-247 KNGEGG
+247 NGDDGT
-253 PTIEV
+253 TIEV

-329 QSLQDDVDVITMES
+329 QALQEDVDVIAMES

-357 KLPEGP
+357 RLPEGP

-376 ARSCVPPGIAL
+376 ARSSVPPGIAL
-387 DLQIDENLPRVYG
+387 NLQIDENLPRVYG
-400 NNGALAG
+400 HNGALAG

-420 GQNGR
+420 GNNGH
-425 ITVKASVAKF
+425 ITVKASGVKL

-440 VRISVTDEGKG
+440 VRISVADDGKG
-451 IAAETLGTIWEPYV
+451 IASENLQTIWEPYV

-471 TGLGLAIARQAIW
+471 TGLGLAIARQAVW

-506 PANGAGAERTN
+506 PANGAHAERID

>member
-1 MYRGNMAVRG
+1 
-11 WCRGPMWSS
+11 
-20 HFFLGI
+20 
-26 TCARLR
+26 
-32 ARDYLPRRLHA
+32 
-43 VSILRRMP
+43 
-51 QAVRLQVHASEST
+51 
-64 LSWPVAGSSKSRRTG
+64 
-79 IIYTQT
+79 
-85 PMNQLRFRTRL
+85 MNQLRFRTRL

-103 AIIPALL
+103 AIVPALV

-118 VSTALK
+118 VSTVLP
-124 FVSGRPAW
+124 FVTGRSAW
-132 DSVAASGEKAIAA
+132 DSVATSGERAIAA
-145 ARRAS
+145 ARQAP
-150 LTASQRRAID
+150 LTPGQKRAID
-160 EHERELRSSVE
+160 AHERELRLSLE

-180 ARTVRVIAIAGVLAL
+180 ERTVRVIAVAGVLAL
-195 LVLTGAASRVAGHLS
+195 LILTGAASRVAGHLS

-219 LVRWTELIGH
+219 LVRWTDLIGH
-229 GESLPP
+229 GQPLPP
-235 PPERTVVSSSPR
+235 PPERTVVSR
-247 KNGEGG
+247 ERLNGDDG
-253 PTIEV
+253 PTMVV
-258 TTSRVRGAPEFE
+258 TQSRVRGAPEFE

-329 QSLQDDVDVITMES
+329 PALQEDVSVIAMES
-343 ERLDRMAR
+343 DRLDRMAK

-357 KLPEGP
+357 RLPEGP
-363 PSEVDMGELVRYT
+363 AAEIDIGELVGYA

-387 DLQIDENLPRVYG
+387 DLQIEEDLPHVHG
-400 NNGALAG
+400 HNGALAG

-420 GQNGR
+420 GDQGR
-425 ITVKASVAKF
+425 ITVKARAAKLD
-435 GGRDA
+435 GRDA
-440 VRISVTDEGKG
+440 VRITVADNGKG
-451 IAAETLGTIWEPYV
+451 IAPQNLETILEPYV

-484 AHDGT
+484 AHAGT
-489 VNATSTLGKGT
+489 VNATSTLGEGT

-506 PANGAGAERTN
+506 PANGAPAVRTE